1 LLRQLNGRVV
11 HTANGD
17 VTLSLAGATQVAVDL
32 NWSEEVLSTLAD
44 PTVAYLLLLLGI
56 LAIVVELFAPHG
68 FVTGT
73 LGAVAVLLALF
84 GLTNLPVHLT
94 GLLLLILGMSLL
106 GLELKITSHG
116 VLTAAG
122 LIAFIFGSLF
132 LFPRAAGYAI
142 SPWAIGIAA
151 LLWVVM
157 LVFVV
162 RVVLRAR
169 HAPVLTGV
177 QRVIGSIGVAKT
189 DLAPKGVVLV
199 NGEDWDASADPA
211 PIARGEKIAV
221 LEIQGLTLRVRKLA

>member
-1 LLRQLNGRVV
+1 M
-11 HTANGD
+11 
-17 VTLSLAGATQVAVDL
+17 
-32 NWSEEVLSTLAD
+32 
-44 PTVAYLLLLLGI
+44 
-56 LAIVVELFAPHG
+56 ELFAPHG

-151 LLWVVM
+151 LLWMVM

-221 LEIQGLTLRVRKLA
+221 LEIQGLTLRVRKRA